1 MTPRQVLKNWI
12 IAFNNADVESIA
24 QLYHDDS
31 TNDHAANESVIGK
44 DAILEMFASEFAV
57 AKMYALPK
65 ILPERAIGNG
75 KISKAC
81 VALASFTLLMTK
93 YFSSAATGVNWRFRG
108 YIVSLM
114 RKQNNPMCCFQ
125 VY

>member
-57 AKMYALPK
+57 AKMVRIAENIFARAGNWERKDLKGLRGSGFFHTVNDK
-65 ILPERAIGNG
+65 ILFQCCYRG
-75 KISKAC
+75 KL
-81 VALASFTLLMTK
+81 ALQRLHRLADEETK
-93 YFSSAATGVNWRFRG
+93 
-108 YIVSLM
+108 
-114 RKQNNPMCCFQ
+114 
-125 VY
+125 